1 MQAAAKKEPAKKETK
16 KEETKKE
23 AAKKETKKEAAKEA
37 AKAPAAPAQE
47 RSDSPEDFRV
57 KINTGGNQAPNL
69 VTVAVVAR
77 DA

>member
-1 MQAAAKKEPAKKETK
+1 VQAAAKKEPAKKETK

-47 RSDSPEDFRV
+47 RSDSPEYFRV
-57 KINTGGNQAPNL
+57 KINTEGNQSPNL
-69 VTVAVVAR
+69 VTVALVAS